1 MLQTSLIPIQPGVW
15 YTVREIIAHGWIRN
29 TLRQADRHYVYRL
42 ITTGKLKARNTST
55 DPENP
60 RFLVRGSALI
70 AYRTKQPETV

>member
-42 ITTGKLKARNTST
+42 ITTGKLKAQNRST
-55 DPENP
+55 NP
-60 RFLVRGSALI
+60 RKPIFYVRGSSLL
-70 AYRTKQPETV
+70 AYLGR